1 MQTGIF
7 IPLIGVRTYR
17 ITKQS
22 HAYLYRTISS
32 GTPHDP
38 IVTAVA
44 VTTED
49 MAVTWITPA
58 ADGNPTSYNISITNR
73 SDPVKVNHTG
83 PSEYT
88 HIFRG
93 LRSDTMYT
101 VLLVAINCAGV
112 SNTTEIFQRTCKY
125 FNVDSWAMFH
135 PLEHCPKL
143 MYEFHEVNR
152 YLDIIISFVK
162 RQNPRRETLLWL
174 FTYQTIQS
182 H

>member
-1 MQTGIF
+1 MITD
-7 IPLIGVRTYR
+7 R
-17 ITKQS
+17 ILFFVTQLCITIQS
-22 HAYLYRTISS
+22 PAYLDNAITAGPPGDPTI
-32 GTPHDP
+32 
-38 IVTAVA
+38 TAVA

-49 MAVTWITPA
+49 MAVTWITPS

-152 YLDIIISFVK
+152 YLDIIIFFVK
-162 RQNPRRETLLWL
+162 WQNPR
-174 FTYQTIQS
+174 
-182 H
+182 

>member
-1 MQTGIF
+1 MISD
-7 IPLIGVRTYR
+7 R
-17 ITKQS
+17 ILFFVTQLCIAIQS
-22 HAYLYRTISS
+22 PAYLDNAITAGPPGDPTI
-32 GTPHDP
+32 
-38 IVTAVA
+38 TAVA

-49 MAVTWITPA
+49 MAVTWITPS

-112 SNTTEIFQRTCKY
+112 SNTTEIFQRTSK
-125 FNVDSWAMFH
+125 
-135 PLEHCPKL
+135 
-143 MYEFHEVNR
+143 
-152 YLDIIISFVK
+152 
-162 RQNPRRETLLWL
+162 
-174 FTYQTIQS
+174 
-182 H
+182 

>member
-1 MQTGIF
+1 MATTPG
-7 IPLIGVRTYR
+7 PPGDP
-17 ITKQS
+17 
-22 HAYLYRTISS
+22 TI
-32 GTPHDP
+32 
-38 IVTAVA
+38 TAVA

-49 MAVTWITPA
+49 MAVTWITPT

-112 SNTTEIFQRTCKY
+112 SNTTEIFQRTTVTGTIEK
-125 FNVDSWAMFH
+125 MFH
-135 PLEHCPKL
+135 TTYYLYPTSPVISNKGKEALIMAADNLKYVLIPLCQIVCDDCVV
-143 MYEFHEVNR
+143 F
-152 YLDIIISFVK
+152 
-162 RQNPRRETLLWL
+162 
-174 FTYQTIQS
+174 
-182 H
+182 